1 MIQNSALQYPGEAS
15 YTSNGKQMLKL
26 KLAGIS
32 GDCLDEKGRDS
43 EQQSYSSICAAHT
56 ERDTRTNTQPIQL
69 DLYIRTDN

>member
-1 MIQNSALQYPGEAS
+1 MIQNIALQYPGGAS

-56 ERDTRTNTQPIQL
+56 ERYQDKHTTYSVGLVHQNR
-69 DLYIRTDN
+69 